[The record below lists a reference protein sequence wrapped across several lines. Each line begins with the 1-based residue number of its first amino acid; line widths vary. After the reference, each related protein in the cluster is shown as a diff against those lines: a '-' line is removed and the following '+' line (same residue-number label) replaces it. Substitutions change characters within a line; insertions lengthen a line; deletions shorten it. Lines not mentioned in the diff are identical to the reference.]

1 MPSGTC
7 SPRKLH
13 VIDPGLVTAFK
24 PRPDQDRG
32 HRLETTVFLH
42 GRRQWRRWHYW
53 LGENEIDLCDAEGRT
68 FVNSCWALQDFAT
81 IERERNSMTRGH
93 QVMPNA
99 TGVLVYHDGNRKE
112 LASIPEA
119 RPAWHWLLNHPDEA
133 PYLSKT

>member
-1 MPSGTC
+1 M
-7 SPRKLH
+7 
-13 VIDPGLVTAFK
+13 
-24 PRPDQDRG
+24 
-32 HRLETTVFLH
+32 
-42 GRRQWRRWHYW
+42 
-53 LGENEIDLCDAEGRT
+53 
-68 FVNSCWALQDFAT
+68 NSCWALQDFAT

-133 PYLSKT
+133 PDLSKT